1 LERNNLQ
8 ETTFEVVLKVYH
20 NLEAFWTLVFVTIF
34 PFVGVLYFPFLLAI
48 WTLQHP
54 KASSNH
60 HNIYAIESFRMLN
73 FSYVCDF
80 FNQSTTCLEDI
91 ANKNPKVSTYFHSMS
106 PLQATYISNLKT
118 KTCIQGLQSICHWL
132 LAREV
137 ILGRPW
143 NLLASAYMH
152 YCML

>member
-1 LERNNLQ
+1 
-8 ETTFEVVLKVYH
+8 
-20 NLEAFWTLVFVTIF
+20 
-34 PFVGVLYFPFLLAI
+34 
-48 WTLQHP
+48 
-54 KASSNH
+54 
-60 HNIYAIESFRMLN
+60 MLN

-137 ILGRPW
+137 ILGRP
-143 NLLASAYMH
+143 
-152 YCML
+152 